1 MTARIRRIER
11 IWATGADVAF
21 VNLVSSLQSTS
32 MILSGNSLLYLS

>member
-1 MTARIRRIER
+1 MTARIRRIEC